1 MLVWIIYVISV
12 SLLLGSAAL
21 AAERRAQLRAKNT
34 RWYWIAA
41 IIASLLIPTVIAS
54 VSVALPNI
62 FNSQSAQKVIVLREA
77 TSSYLSPFLWVS
89 ESGFLP
95 SEHHN
100 FDAIISQLWLSLS
113 TFLLAALTFS
123 GAHLLWR
130 KRRWNKSTLLNTPV
144 LMTDDIGPAVVGLI
158 NPQIVIPQW
167 VIDLPTTQQQA
178 ILDHEQSHLDVG
190 DPLLLTIAICLL
202 VFMPWNIPLW
212 WQLHRLRGAIEVDC
226 DARVLSKGQSVT
238 NYGETLIAVAQRQSR
253 YIGAVAGM
261 SESQSFLEKRIK
273 IMITKPAK
281 LWGLSA
287 IALGLVSIG
296 LVAVAAQVSP
306 PNATPTANAAS
317 TSNVSHKEISLPASE
332 MERFTGFYKLS
343 DTAVMTISR
352 TGDQL
357 LSQLTGQQ
365 AIEIYPESAT
375 KFFVKV
381 VDAQLSFIVNGHGLV
396 TALVLHQHGANMN
409 APRIKAFEAEKINN
423 TLAGKIKSQQPT
435 PGSEDALR
443 KLIATLGSESP
454 DYSIM
459 SEGMAKAT
467 KEQWFGLHSGTK
479 ALGAIQSIEFDGVAD
494 NGWDLYEVKHQNG
507 RSDWRIEISDDG
519 IIIGAFVTKKP

>member
-1 MLVWIIYVISV
+1 MLVWIFYVIFV
-12 SLLLGSAAL
+12 SLLLGLAAV
-21 AAERRAQLRAKNT
+21 AAERRAHLRGT
-34 RWYWIAA
+34 TSRWYWISA
-41 IIASLLIPTVIAS
+41 IIGSLLIPTVIAS
-54 VSVALPNI
+54 VSIELPDI
-62 FNSQSAQKVIVLREA
+62 FNSQTVQKVIVLREA
-77 TSSYLSPFLWVS
+77 TSNNLSPFLWVS
-89 ESGFLP
+89 ESLP
-95 SEHHN
+95 IPTEYHN
-100 FDAIISQLWLSLS
+100 ANAIIKQLWLWLS
-113 TFLLAALTFS
+113 AFLLCALTAS
-123 GAHLLWR
+123 GVHLLWR
-130 KRRWNKSTLLNTPV
+130 KQGWKKSTLLNIPV
-144 LMTDDIGPAVVGLI
+144 LVTDDIGPAVVGLI

-167 VIDLPTTQQQA
+167 VIELPPSQQQA
-178 ILDHEQSHLDVG
+178 ILDHEQSHLDSG
-190 DPLLLTIAICLL
+190 DPRLLTVAVCLL

-226 DARVLSKGQSVT
+226 DARVLRKGQSVQ
-238 NYGETLIAVAQRQSR
+238 NYGETLIAVAQRHSR

-281 LWGLSA
+281 WWRLSA
-287 IALGLVSIG
+287 IAFGLASIG

-306 PNATPTANAAS
+306 PNATPESNAA
-317 TSNVSHKEISLPASE
+317 KEISLPE
-332 MERFTGFYKLS
+332 NELEQFTGYYKFS

-365 AIEIYPESAT
+365 AVEIYPESAT

-381 VDAQLSFIVNGHGLV
+381 VDAQLSFIVNEHGLV
-396 TALVLHQHGANMN
+396 TALVLHQNGANMN
-409 APRIKAFEAEKINN
+409 APRIEAFEAEKINS

-459 SEGMAKAT
+459 SELMAKAT
-467 KEQWFGLHSGTK
+467 KEQWFGLHSGAK
-479 ALGAIQSIEFDGVAD
+479 ALGAIQSIKFDGVAD
-494 NGWDLYEVKHQNG
+494 DGWDLYEVKHQNG
-507 RSDWRIEISDDG
+507 RSDWRIAISEDG
-519 IIIGAFVTKKP
+519 IIVGALVTKKP

>member
-1 MLVWIIYVISV
+1 
-12 SLLLGSAAL
+12 
-21 AAERRAQLRAKNT
+21 
-34 RWYWIAA
+34 
-41 IIASLLIPTVIAS
+41 
-54 VSVALPNI
+54 
-62 FNSQSAQKVIVLREA
+62 
-77 TSSYLSPFLWVS
+77 
-89 ESGFLP
+89 
-95 SEHHN
+95 
-100 FDAIISQLWLSLS
+100 
-113 TFLLAALTFS
+113 
-123 GAHLLWR
+123 
-130 KRRWNKSTLLNTPV
+130 
-144 LMTDDIGPAVVGLI
+144 
-158 NPQIVIPQW
+158 
-167 VIDLPTTQQQA
+167 
-178 ILDHEQSHLDVG
+178 
-190 DPLLLTIAICLL
+190 
-202 VFMPWNIPLW
+202 
-212 WQLHRLRGAIEVDC
+212 
-226 DARVLSKGQSVT
+226 
-238 NYGETLIAVAQRQSR
+238 
-253 YIGAVAGM
+253 M

-317 TSNVSHKEISLPASE
+317 TSNLSHKEISLPASE

-352 TGDQL
+352 VGDQL

-381 VDAQLSFIVNGHGLV
+381 VDAQLSFVVNEQGLV

-409 APRIKAFEAEKINN
+409 APRIEALEAKKINK
-423 TLAGKIKSQQPT
+423 TLASKIKSRQPT

-467 KEQWFGLHSGTK
+467 KEQWFGLHSAAK
-479 ALGAIQSIEFDGVAD
+479 ALGAIQSIKFDGVAD
-494 NGWDLYEVKHQNG
+494 DGWDLYEVKHQNG
-507 RSDWRIEISDDG
+507 RSNWRIAISDDG
-519 IIIGAFVTKKP
+519 IIVGAFVKP

>member
-1 MLVWIIYVISV
+1 MLVWIIYVIFV
-12 SLLLGSAAL
+12 SILLGSAAV
-21 AAERRAQLRAKNT
+21 AAERYAHLRGKT
-34 RWYWIAA
+34 SRWYWILA

-54 VSVALPNI
+54 VSIELPDI
-62 FNSQSAQKVIVLREA
+62 FNSQTVKRIIILREA
-77 TSSYLSPFLWVS
+77 TSNYLSPFLWVS
-89 ESGFLP
+89 ESLLTP
-95 SEHHN
+95 TEYHN
-100 FDAIISQLWLSLS
+100 FDAIIKQLWLWLS
-113 TFLLAALTFS
+113 AFLLCALIIS

-130 KRRWNKSTLLNTPV
+130 KQGWKKSTLLNTPV
-144 LMTDDIGPAVVGLI
+144 LVTDDIGPAVVGLI

-167 VIDLPTTQQQA
+167 VVKLPTAQQQA
-178 ILDHEQSHLDVG
+178 ILDHEQSHLDAG
-190 DPLLLTIAICLL
+190 DPRLLTIAICLL

-281 LWGLSA
+281 WWRLSA
-287 IALGLVSIG
+287 IAFGLASIG
-296 LVAVAAQVSP
+296 FVAVAAQVSP
-306 PNATPTANAAS
+306 PNAMSTANATPAS
-317 TSNVSHKEISLPASE
+317 NTAHKEISLSVNE
-332 MERFTGFYKLS
+332 LEQFTGYYKLS
-343 DTAVMTISR
+343 DTAVMTISL
-352 TGDQL
+352 TGNQL
-357 LSQLTGQQ
+357 VSQLTGQP

-381 VDAQLSFIVNGHGLV
+381 VDAQLSFIANEQGLV

-409 APRIKAFEAEKINN
+409 APRIDAAEAAQINSA
-423 TLAGKIKSQQPT
+423 LANKIKSQQAT

-467 KEQWFGLHSGTK
+467 KEQWFGLHAGAK
-479 ALGAIQSIEFDGVAD
+479 ALGAVQSIKFDGVSD
-494 NGWDLYEVKHQNG
+494 EGWDLYEVKHQNG
-507 RSDWRIEISDDG
+507 RSDWRIIISDDG
-519 IIIGAFVTKKP
+519 IIVGAYVTKKP

>member
-1 MLVWIIYVISV
+1 MLVWIIYVIFV
-12 SLLLGSAAL
+12 SLLLGLAAV
-21 AAERRAQLRAKNT
+21 AAERRAHLRGKT
-34 RWYWIAA
+34 SRWYWISA

-54 VSVALPNI
+54 VSIELPDI
-62 FNSQSAQKVIVLREA
+62 FNSQTEQKIIVLREA
-77 TSSYLSPFLWVS
+77 TSNHLSPILWVS
-89 ESGFLP
+89 ESLP
-95 SEHHN
+95 IPTEYHN
-100 FDAIISQLWLSLS
+100 ADAIIKQLWLWLS
-113 TFLLAALTFS
+113 AFLLCALTAS
-123 GAHLLWR
+123 GVHLLWR
-130 KRRWNKSTLLNTPV
+130 KQRWKKSTLLNIPV
-144 LMTDDIGPAVVGLI
+144 LVTDDIGPAVVGLI

-167 VIDLPTTQQQA
+167 ILELPTTQQQA
-178 ILDHEQSHLDVG
+178 ILDHEQSHLDAG
-190 DPLLLTIAICLL
+190 DPRLLTVAICLL
-202 VFMPWNIPLW
+202 VFMPWNISLW

-226 DARVLSKGQSVT
+226 DARVLRKGQSVQ
-238 NYGETLIAVAQRQSR
+238 NYGETLIAVAQRHSR
-253 YIGAVAGM
+253 YIGVVAGM

-281 LWGLSA
+281 WWRLSA
-287 IALGLVSIG
+287 IAFGLASIG

-306 PNATPTANAAS
+306 PNATPASNAA
-317 TSNVSHKEISLPASE
+317 KEISLSVNE
-332 MERFTGFYKLS
+332 LEQFTGYYKFS

-381 VDAQLSFIVNGHGLV
+381 VDAQLSFIVNEHGLV
-396 TALVLHQHGANMN
+396 TALVLHQNGANMN
-409 APRIKAFEAEKINN
+409 APRIEAFEAEKINS

-459 SEGMAKAT
+459 SELMAKAT
-467 KEQWFGLHSGTK
+467 KEQWFGLHSGAK
-479 ALGAIQSIEFDGVAD
+479 ALGAIQSIRFDGVAD
-494 NGWDLYEVKHQNG
+494 DGWDLYEVKHQNG
-507 RSDWRIEISDDG
+507 RSDWRIAISDDG
-519 IIIGAFVTKKP
+519 IIVGAFVTKKP